1 MTRGWAELLQLLDD
15 TIGVPLLVSG
25 LLLLS
30 VLGGVLHYF
39 YPRWIPARFP
49 RLRRR
54 AKGAKKDKRARKDA
68 PEPVDVT
75 EEDLAPSSGDEL
87 PDLPVQAFLTLADR
101 LAAEGRYAEA
111 VRERLRAIVRGLAD
125 RRAVEILPGMTVTEV
140 AHAAAAVAPAVESPL
155 RGAAGVFSDIW
166 YGQLPATAEHDT
178 LMRRYAAEVDA

>member
-1 MTRGWAELLQLLDD
+1 MTRRWAELLQLLDD
-15 TIGVPLLVSG
+15 TIGLPLLVFS

-30 VLGGVLHYF
+30 VVGGILHYC
-39 YPRWIPARFP
+39 YPRWVPSRFP

-54 AKGAKKDKRARKDA
+54 GKGAKKDA
-68 PEPVDVT
+68 PGPVEVT
-75 EEDLAPSSGDEL
+75 GEDLEPSSGDEL
-87 PDLPVQAFLTLADR
+87 PDLPAQVFLTLADR

-125 RRAVEILPGMTVTEV
+125 RRTVEILPGMTVTEV

-178 LMRRYAAEVDA
+178 LMRQYAAEVGA